1 MPTHAQTDVAQI
13 SRVIFIICNNRH
25 AIMFRL
31 LVLLRKTAK
40 NGKIYE
46 AVICATAENGRFHC
60 FFRMAVICDNEN
72 DSSIVYQNHNRV
84 TTDYYM
90 MFFY

>member
-1 MPTHAQTDVAQI
+1 
-13 SRVIFIICNNRH
+13 
-25 AIMFRL
+25 MFRL

-40 NGKIYE
+40 NGQIYE

-72 DSSIVYQNHNRV
+72 DSRV
-84 TTDYYM
+84 GPTITPWVGYHLGKKAGAVS
-90 MFFY
+90 